1 MMELRGRSL
10 PMWTPHSAASA
21 VHPIKRN
28 GSAHVPAGTSQRAQ
42 SLNAI
47 FKRSSRGTNA
57 PVEEG
62 AGFEHRVHND
72 GEFTGNGN
80 SRTLEADPFAELE
93 APGPQT
99 LSAELRV
106 RMTVAATKRS
116 PSTWRSPRREIWP
129 S

>member
-1 MMELRGRSL
+1 
-10 PMWTPHSAASA
+10 MWTPHSAASA

-47 FKRSSRGTNA
+47 LKRSSRRAGA

-62 AGFEHRVHND
+62 AGLEHRMHD
-72 GEFTGNGN
+72 SSESPRHINGC
-80 SRTLEADPFAELE
+80 SLDDDPLRSLR
-93 APGPQT
+93 PHRRRP

-106 RMTVAATKRS
+106 RMTVAAS
-116 PSTWRSPRREIWP
+116 NRSPRTRGGT

>member
-1 MMELRGRSL
+1 
-10 PMWTPHSAASA
+10 MWTTHSAGSA

-28 GSAHVPAGTSQRAQ
+28 GSAHVPAGPSQRAQ

-47 FKRSSRGTNA
+47 LKSSSGCSYA

-62 AGFEHRVHND
+62 AGLEHRVHD
-72 GEFTGNGN
+72 HGEFPRHSNGGP
-80 SRTLEADPFAELE
+80 LEADPLRSLR
-93 APGPQT
+93 PHLRSP

-106 RMTVAATKRS
+106 RMTVAASNRS
-116 PSTWRSPRREIWP
+116 PRTWRSPRREIWP